1 MHSSVTNIQP
11 HTYTSTAHMDNLT
24 GLPRTPMISPYDHP
38 LDIKQDPVEKR
49 HEKESKKQRRN
60 RTTFTTFQLHELE
73 QAFEQ
78 SHYPDVYAREQLA
91 NKVKLPEVR
100 VQVWFQNRRAKF
112 RRQEKQDNPIA
123 EMPPVKQGQIPSW
136 SWMAQQSNTNSNE
149 EFPPPFPTFDQ
160 KPFFADLKPSFMS
173 YMPYQ
178 PFPSGGFGTGLA
190 QVGLPNGLPTPTGF
204 HQNPTPFHVLPYS
217 TDNHQLEHHLESFPN
232 LT

>member
-1 MHSSVTNIQP
+1 
-11 HTYTSTAHMDNLT
+11 MDNLT
-24 GLPRTPMISPYDHP
+24 GIQRSSMISPYDHP
-38 LDIKQDPVEKR
+38 LDIKHETSEKR
-49 HEKESKKQRRN
+49 HDKESKKQRRN

-136 SWMAQQSNTNSNE
+136 SWMAQQSNTNTNDD
-149 EFPPPFPTFDQ
+149 FPPSFSTFDQ

-178 PFPSGGFGTGLA
+178 PFPSGGFGLA
-190 QVGLPNGLPTPTGF
+190 PVGLSNSLSTPAGF
-204 HQNPTPFHVLPYS
+204 HQSAGPFHVLPYP

-232 LT
+232 LS

>member
-1 MHSSVTNIQP
+1 MNGVLQGV
-11 HTYTSTAHMDNLT
+11 MV
-24 GLPRTPMISPYDHP
+24 ISPYDHP
-38 LDIKQDPVEKR
+38 LDIKQDSAEKR

-149 EFPPPFPTFDQ
+149 EFPPPFSTFDQ

-190 QVGLPNGLPTPTGF
+190 PVGLPNGLSTPTGF
-204 HQNPTPFHVLPYS
+204 HQNPAPFHVLPYPS
-217 TDNHQLEHHLESFPN
+217 DNHQLDHHLESFPN
-232 LT
+232 LS